1 MHLRALRSLAFG
13 FLLAV
18 AGSTAAWAVP
28 GALTGLTASPNP
40 APKNTVVSITLT
52 KTGAGCGFKINFG
65 DGPGV
70 GPFVFTG
77 GSKVM
82 THTYTQP
89 GTYTIQA
96 WGKAKGSKQACKG
109 GTKVG
114 QVTVIN
120 ASENPGGN
128 GNVQIQKAPAL
139 GAGGLKLKK
148 PMKAQLVKLSTHATV
163 MPGKDHAKFNVT
175 ASRESTLK
183 LRVFG
188 LVPPPNRRCDETLPP
203 LKATFALGKK
213 KQWSTQILGLAPS
226 KKHYWEVCAKDGF
239 GQTAMAS
246 GTFKTGNRRVE
257 VSFDMIK
264 VTDDSDDLGDGELTF
279 IFEAGGKKKVY
290 SAGEQGTGDLF
301 FTGQSIT
308 IDPAS
313 SQLSIKIRGGDN
325 DGDGFTSSPIDIPD
339 GNHEDWGQINKT
351 LTLSPEAGP
360 TMYKWTATDHGLG
373 FNAQVT
379 VNVILD

>member
-1 MHLRALRSLAFG
+1 MYLRALRSLAFG

-28 GALTGLTASPNP
+28 GKLTGVTASPNP
-40 APKNTVVSITLT
+40 APKNTAVSVTLT
-52 KTGAGCGFKINFG
+52 KTGAGCGFKIHFG

-77 GSKVM
+77 GSKVL
-82 THTYTQP
+82 THTYSQP

-120 ASENPGGN
+120 ASPNPGGN
-128 GNVQIQKAPAL
+128 GQIQKAPAK
-139 GAGGLKLKK
+139 GVGNLKFKA
-148 PMKAQLVKLSTHATV
+148 PMKAQLTNLTTHAIVT
-163 MPGKDHAKFNVT
+163 PAKNHAKFNVT
-175 ASRESTLK
+175 ANRESTLK
-183 LRVFG
+183 LRVFA
-188 LVPPPNRRCDETLPP
+188 LIPPPNRRCDETLPP

-213 KQWSTQILGLAPS
+213 KQWSTKILGLAPS
-226 KKHYWEVCAKDGF
+226 RKHYWEVCAKDSF

-246 GTFKTGNRRVE
+246 GTFKTGDRRVE

-264 VTDDSDDLGDGELTF
+264 ITDDSDDLGDGELFF
-279 IFEAGGKKKVY
+279 IFEAGGKKKNHDP
-290 SAGEQGTGDLF
+290 GEQGTGDLF
-301 FTGQSIT
+301 FTGKSIT
-308 IDPAS
+308 LDHPS
-313 SQLSIKIRGGDN
+313 SQLSIRIRGGDN
-325 DGDGFTSSPIDIPD
+325 DGDGFTSSPIKIPD
-339 GNHEDWGQINKT
+339 VNHTDWGEIKKT
-351 LTLSPEAGP
+351 LSLSNEAST
-360 TMYKWTATDHGLG
+360 TMYKWTASDHGLG

-379 VNVILD
+379 VTVTLN